1 MSTSSSINEKEVK
14 NLNIQFMRMW
24 SALGKKKQ
32 MNLPLTTDL
41 KKIIDKEGG
50 SEFVLKTL
58 LKELEKDGKLP
69 DEYKILLSY

>member
-1 MSTSSSINEKEVK
+1 MSTNTRNGEQSIK
-14 NLNIQFMRMW
+14 IPHIRFMRMW
-24 SALGKKKQ
+24 SVLGKKKQ
-32 MNLPLTTDL
+32 MNLPLTSDL

-58 LKELEKDGKLP
+58 LKELEKEGKLP

>member
-1 MSTSSSINEKEVK
+1 MSTNTRSRGQTIK
-14 NLNIQFMRMW
+14 IPHIRFMRIW

-32 MNLPLTTDL
+32 MNLPLTSDL

-50 SEFVLKTL
+50 SEYVLKTL
-58 LKELEKDGKLP
+58 LKELEKEGKLP